1 MGFEMMDDEFLREKE
16 SIRKK
21 MLEFSKGINEGK
33 SVSELIEQANS
44 DETGVSELS
53 ASDKIIKE
61 RIKKG
66 VKNPF
71 NEEKIYLKEDLIN
84 VKLEEKKSLKTKLLE
99 KFKRNK
105 TPKNAGEKPQKA
117 KNSAQIQGVKNEKI
131 KTAQSVN
138 LREQNEDLKA
148 KNLANLNQKS
158 SQQTSQK
165 SLRQE
170 LLKQKK
176 PLSDIEKRMQK
187 SLINREK
194 ILETSALKSEPK
206 PETKPPRSKIKFRDS
221 YLSPEFSSNMQD
233 LKNEN
238 SASNG
243 TKRRFDETNSK
254 LLLTKDNKKTSEFKA
269 ENKLKNKAEFQTK
282 TQGNDFN
289 SKSKIQNKSPEIQQ
303 NSPNLLDLA
312 IDFDLKKDSQNSLQV
327 KSVLLEGHSHATK
340 EEKNLGLNQ
349 LLFAALCLLF
359 VLLVFVPKIYIT
371 SNIYYLSRDIASLRT
386 QEGVLSEENKEL
398 SKRLENMRFK
408 NQILDYLE

>member
-44 DETGVSELS
+44 DEAGVSELS
-53 ASDKIIKE
+53 PSDKIIKE

-105 TPKNAGEKPQKA
+105 TPKNTPKTPQKA
-117 KNSAQIQGVKNEKI
+117 KNSAQIQGVKNEKG

-170 LLKQKK
+170 LLKQEK

-254 LLLTKDNKKTSEFKA
+254 LLLTKDNKTKA

-282 TQGNDFN
+282 TQEKDLN
-289 SKSKIQNKSPEIQQ
+289 SKSKIQGKSPEIQQ
-303 NSPNLLDLA
+303 SSPNLLDLA

>member
-44 DETGVSELS
+44 DEAGVSELS

-84 VKLEEKKSLKTKLLE
+84 VKLEEKKSLKAKLLE

-131 KTAQSVN
+131 KTPQSVN
-138 LREQNEDLKA
+138 LREQNEYLKA

-170 LLKQKK
+170 LLEQKK

-194 ILETSALKSEPK
+194 ILETSALKSESK
-206 PETKPPRSKIKFRDS
+206 QESKPPRSKIKFRDS

-238 SASNG
+238 SASND

-254 LLLTKDNKKTSEFKA
+254 LLLTKDNKTKA

-282 TQGNDFN
+282 TQEKDLN
-289 SKSKIQNKSPEIQQ
+289 SKPKIQNKSPEIQQ
-303 NSPNLLDLA
+303 SSPNLLDLA

>member
-16 SIRKK
+16 NIRKK

-44 DETGVSELS
+44 DEAGVSELS

-84 VKLEEKKSLKTKLLE
+84 VKLEEKKSLKAKLLE

-105 TPKNAGEKPQKA
+105 TPKTPQKA
-117 KNSAQIQGVKNEKI
+117 KNSAQIQGVKNEKG

-206 PETKPPRSKIKFRDS
+206 LETKPPRSKIKFRDS

-238 SASNG
+238 SASND

-254 LLLTKDNKKTSEFKA
+254 LLLTKDNKTKA

-282 TQGNDFN
+282 TQENDFN
-289 SKSKIQNKSPEIQQ
+289 SKSKIQQS
-303 NSPNLLDLA
+303 SPNLLDLA

>member
-44 DETGVSELS
+44 DEAGVSELS

-105 TPKNAGEKPQKA
+105 TSKNAGEKPQKA
-117 KNSAQIQGVKNEKI
+117 KNSAQIQGVKNEKN

-138 LREQNEDLKA
+138 LRGQDEDLKA

-170 LLKQKK
+170 LLEQKK

-206 PETKPPRSKIKFRDS
+206 QETKLPRSKIKFRDS

-254 LLLTKDNKKTSEFKA
+254 LLLAKNNKTNA

-282 TQGNDFN
+282 TQENDLN
-289 SKSKIQNKSPEIQQ
+289 SKPKIQQS
-303 NSPNLLDLA
+303 SPNLLDLA

>member
-243 TKRRFDETNSK
+243 TKRRFDETNSNFSFA
-254 LLLTKDNKKTSEFKA
+254 KDGKTKA
-269 ENKLKNKAEFQTK
+269 ENKLKNKAEFQ
-282 TQGNDFN
+282 QENDLN
-289 SKSKIQNKSPEIQQ
+289 SKSKIQNKSSEIQQ

>member
-44 DETGVSELS
+44 DEAGVSELS
-53 ASDKIIKE
+53 PSDKIIKE

-71 NEEKIYLKEDLIN
+71 NEEKNYLKEDLIN

-105 TPKNAGEKPQKA
+105 TPKNAGKTPKKA
-117 KNSAQIQGVKNEKI
+117 KNSAQIQGVKNEKG

-138 LREQNEDLKA
+138 LREQDEDLKA

-170 LLKQKK
+170 LLEQKK

-194 ILETSALKSEPK
+194 ILETSALKSESK

-243 TKRRFDETNSK
+243 TKRRFDETNSNFSFA
-254 LLLTKDNKKTSEFKA
+254 KDNKTKA

-282 TQGNDFN
+282 TQEKDLN
-289 SKSKIQNKSPEIQQ
+289 SKSKIQGKSPEIQQ
-303 NSPNLLDLA
+303 SSPNLLDLA

>member
-105 TPKNAGEKPQKA
+105 TPKTSQKA

-206 PETKPPRSKIKFRDS
+206 PETKPPSSKIKFRDS
-221 YLSPEFSSNMQD
+221 YLSLEFSNNMLD

-238 SASNG
+238 SASND
-243 TKRRFDETNSK
+243 TKRRFDETNSNFSFA
-254 LLLTKDNKKTSEFKA
+254 KDGKTKA
-269 ENKLKNKAEFQTK
+269 ENKLKNKAEFQ
-282 TQGNDFN
+282 QENDLN
-289 SKSKIQNKSPEIQQ
+289 SKSKIQNKSSEIQQ

>member
-44 DETGVSELS
+44 DEAGVSELS
-53 ASDKIIKE
+53 PSDKIIKE

-84 VKLEEKKSLKTKLLE
+84 VKLEEKKSLKAKLLE

-105 TPKNAGEKPQKA
+105 TPKNAGETPKKA
-117 KNSAQIQGVKNEKI
+117 KNSAQIQGVKNEKG

-170 LLKQKK
+170 LLEQKK

-254 LLLTKDNKKTSEFKA
+254 LLLTKDNKTKA

-282 TQGNDFN
+282 TQEKDLN
-289 SKSKIQNKSPEIQQ
+289 SKPKIQNKSSEIQQ

>member
-21 MLEFSKGINEGK
+21 MLEFSKAINEGK

-105 TPKNAGEKPQKA
+105 TPKNAGETPKKA
-117 KNSAQIQGVKNEKI
+117 KNSAQIQGVKNEKG

-138 LREQNEDLKA
+138 LREQDEDLKA

-170 LLKQKK
+170 LLKQEK

-238 SASNG
+238 SASND

-254 LLLTKDNKKTSEFKA
+254 LLLTKDNKTKA

-282 TQGNDFN
+282 TQENDLK

-303 NSPNLLDLA
+303 SSPNLLDLA

>member
-105 TPKNAGEKPQKA
+105 TPKNAGETPKKA
-117 KNSAQIQGVKNEKI
+117 KNSAQIQGVKNEKN

-138 LREQNEDLKA
+138 LREQDENLKA

-170 LLKQKK
+170 LLEQKK

-194 ILETSALKSEPK
+194 ILETSALKSESK
-206 PETKPPRSKIKFRDS
+206 QETKPPRSKIKFRDS

-254 LLLTKDNKKTSEFKA
+254 LLLAKNNKTKA

-282 TQGNDFN
+282 TQEKDLN
-289 SKSKIQNKSPEIQQ
+289 SKPKIQNKSPEIQQ
-303 NSPNLLDLA
+303 SSPNLLDLA

>member
-44 DETGVSELS
+44 DEAGVSELS

-84 VKLEEKKSLKTKLLE
+84 VKLEEKKSLKAKLLE

-105 TPKNAGEKPQKA
+105 TPKNAGEKLQKA
-117 KNSAQIQGVKNEKI
+117 KNSAQIQGVKNEKG

-170 LLKQKK
+170 LLKQEK

-221 YLSPEFSSNMQD
+221 YLSPEFSSDMQD

-238 SASNG
+238 SASND

-254 LLLTKDNKKTSEFKA
+254 LLLTKDNKTKA
-269 ENKLKNKAEFQTK
+269 ENKLKNKAEFQIK
-282 TQGNDFN
+282 TQEKDLN
-289 SKSKIQNKSPEIQQ
+289 SKPKIQQS
-303 NSPNLLDLA
+303 SPNLLDLA

>member
-117 KNSAQIQGVKNEKI
+117 KNSAQIQGVKNEKG

-206 PETKPPRSKIKFRDS
+206 QETKLPRSKIKFRDS

-238 SASNG
+238 SASND

-254 LLLTKDNKKTSEFKA
+254 LLLAKNNKTKA

-282 TQGNDFN
+282 TQEKDLN
-289 SKSKIQNKSPEIQQ
+289 SKPKIQNKSPEIQQ
-303 NSPNLLDLA
+303 SSPNLLDLA

>member
-44 DETGVSELS
+44 DEAGVSELS

-105 TPKNAGEKPQKA
+105 TPKNAGKKPQKA
-117 KNSAQIQGVKNEKI
+117 KNSAQIQGVKNEKG

-138 LREQNEDLKA
+138 LREQDEDLKA

-170 LLKQKK
+170 LLEQKK

-243 TKRRFDETNSK
+243 TKRRFDETNSNFSFA
-254 LLLTKDNKKTSEFKA
+254 KDNKTKA

-282 TQGNDFN
+282 TQEKDLN
-289 SKSKIQNKSPEIQQ
+289 SKSKIQGKSPEIQQ
-303 NSPNLLDLA
+303 SSPNLLDLA

>member
-44 DETGVSELS
+44 DEAGVSELS

-138 LREQNEDLKA
+138 LREQNEDLKT

-206 PETKPPRSKIKFRDS
+206 QETKLPRSKIKFRDS

-254 LLLTKDNKKTSEFKA
+254 LLLTKDNKTKA

-282 TQGNDFN
+282 TQENDLK

-303 NSPNLLDLA
+303 SSPNLLDLA

-349 LLFAALCLLF
+349 LLFATLCLLF